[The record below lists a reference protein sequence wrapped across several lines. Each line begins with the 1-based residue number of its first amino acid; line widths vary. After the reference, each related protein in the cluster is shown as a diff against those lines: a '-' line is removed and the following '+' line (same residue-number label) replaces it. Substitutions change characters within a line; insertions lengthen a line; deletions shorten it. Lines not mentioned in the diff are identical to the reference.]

1 MTARV
6 THLFAGLLAAAIC
19 GCSSKAPVEEI
30 ATDTAVAVET
40 EAAKV
45 EAIESRIEAQG
56 MVAPAPGAELIVV
69 APEPARIA
77 DMPKA
82 EGDAVKVGD
91 VLVRFDI
98 PTLAAGVSASRADV
112 SDARARIET
121 TRAAV
126 ERIAGLVDRGIAATR
141 ELEEARRD
149 QKEAEAALVRAEGA
163 AGAASS
169 LASRAVVTARFPG
182 VVAKRY
188 HNPGDLVEAAA
199 SDPILRVIDPRRLLV
214 VASVAAADVPRV
226 VVGHDGD
233 VFGPG
238 ATTPEAVTVVA
249 RPAQLDPT
257 GSVGDVRLAFSAG
270 TRLTSGTP
278 VRVSIVAEEH
288 PKALLVPSAAV
299 VREDGETFVM
309 VAGADNI
316 AHKKP
321 VTVGLVSG
329 EDTEIIKGLSAGD
342 NVIVKGQS
350 GLPDGAAITV
360 EP

>member
-1 MTARV
+1 
-6 THLFAGLLAAAIC
+6 
-19 GCSSKAPVEEI
+19 
-30 ATDTAVAVET
+30 VET

-45 EAIESRIEAQG
+45 EAIESRIDAQG
-56 MVAPAPGAELIVV
+56 MVAPAPGGELVVV

-77 DMPKA
+77 EMPKA

-98 PTLAAGVSASRADV
+98 PTLASGVAGSRADV
-112 SDARARIET
+112 ATARARVDT

-126 ERIAGLVDRGIAATR
+126 ERLTGLVDRGIAAQR

-149 QKEAEAALVRAEGA
+149 WREAEAALLRAESEV
-163 AGAASS
+163 GAASA
-169 LASRAVVTARFPG
+169 LASRAVVTARFAG

-199 SDPILRVIDPRRLLV
+199 SDPILRVIDPRSLQV
-214 VASVAAADVPRV
+214 IASVPAADVPRV
-226 VVGHDGD
+226 VVGHDGE

-238 ATTPEAVTVVA
+238 ATTPETVTVVA

-257 GSVGDVRLAFSAG
+257 GSVGNVRLGFKLG

-288 PKALLVPSAAV
+288 AKAIVIPSAAV

-309 VAGADNI
+309 VAGADKM

-329 EDTEIIKGLSAGD
+329 EDTEILKGISPGD
-342 NVIVKGQS
+342 NVIIKGQS

>member
-1 MTARV
+1 MSARF
-6 THLFAGLLAAAIC
+6 THAIAVLLAAAAC
-19 GCSSKAPVEEI
+19 GCSQPQVEEI
-30 ATDTAVAVET
+30 ATQTAVPVATAV
-40 EAAKV
+40 AKV
-45 EAIESRIEAQG
+45 EAIESRIDAQG
-56 MVAPAPGAELIVV
+56 MVAPAPGGELVVV

-77 DMPKA
+77 EMPKA
-82 EGDAVKVGD
+82 EGDAVRVGD

-98 PTLAAGVSASRADV
+98 PTLASGVAASRADV
-112 SDARARIET
+112 AQARARVDT

-126 ERIAGLVDRGIAATR
+126 ERLTGLVDRGIAAQR

-149 QKEAEAALVRAEGA
+149 WKEAEAALLRAESA
-163 AGAASS
+163 VGAASA
-169 LASRAVVTARFPG
+169 LASRAVVTARFAG

-199 SDPILRVIDPRRLLV
+199 SDPILRVIDPRSLQV
-214 VASVAAADVPRV
+214 IASVPAADVPRV
-226 VVGHDGD
+226 VVGHEGE

-238 ATTPEAVTVVA
+238 ATAPEAVTVVA

-257 GSVGDVRLAFSAG
+257 GSVGDVRLAFKG
-270 TRLTSGTP
+270 QTRLTSGTP

-288 PKALLVPSAAV
+288 SKAIVVPSAAV
-299 VREDGETFVM
+299 VREDGDTFVM

-329 EDTEIIKGLSAGD
+329 EDTEIIKGISPGD
-342 NVIVKGQS
+342 KVIVKGQS

>member
-1 MTARV
+1 MSARV
-6 THLFAGLLAAAIC
+6 THIIACLLAAAVC
-19 GCSSKAPVEEI
+19 GCSKPPVEEI
-30 ATDTAVAVET
+30 ATETAVPVEV

-45 EAIESRIEAQG
+45 GAIESRIDAQG
-56 MVAPAPGAELIVV
+56 MVGPAPGGELVIV

-77 DMPKA
+77 EMPKA

-98 PTLAAGVSASRADV
+98 PTLASGVAGSRADV
-112 SDARARIET
+112 AQARARVDQT
-121 TRAAV
+121 SAAV
-126 ERIAGLVDRGIAATR
+126 ERITGLVGRGIAAQR

-149 QKEAEAALVRAEGA
+149 QREAEAALARAQGE
-163 AGAASS
+163 AGAAAA
-169 LASRAVVTARFPG
+169 LASRAVVTARFAG

-199 SDPILRVIDPRRLLV
+199 SDPILRVIDPRSLQV
-214 VASVAAADVPRV
+214 IASVAAADVPRV
-226 VVGHDGD
+226 VVGHDGE

-238 ATTPEAVTVVA
+238 AATPEAVTVVA

-257 GSVGDVRLAFSAG
+257 GSVGDVRLTFRSG

-288 PKALLVPSAAV
+288 LKAIVVPSAAV
-299 VREDGETFVM
+299 VHEDAETFVM

-329 EDTEIIKGLSAGD
+329 EDTEILKGISPGD
-342 NVIVKGQS
+342 KVIVKGQS
-350 GLPDGAAITV
+350 GLPDGATITV

>member
-1 MTARV
+1 MSARV
-6 THLFAGLLAAAIC
+6 TLVIACLLAAAVC
-19 GCSSKAPVEEI
+19 GCSKPTVEAI
-30 ATDTAVAVET
+30 ATDTAVPVET
-40 EAAKV
+40 EAARVK
-45 EAIESRIEAQG
+45 AIESRIDAQG
-56 MVAPAPGAELIVV
+56 MVAPAPGGELVVV

-77 DMPKA
+77 EMPKA
-82 EGDAVKVGD
+82 EGDAVRVGD

-112 SDARARIET
+112 ADARARVDS

-126 ERIAGLVDRGIAATR
+126 ERLTGLVERGIAAQR

-149 QKEAEAALVRAEGA
+149 QKEAEAALARAEGA

-199 SDPILRVIDPRRLLV
+199 SDPILRVIDPRRLQV

-226 VVGHDGD
+226 VVGHDGE

-257 GSVGDVRLAFSAG
+257 GSVGDVRLAFTSG

-278 VRVSIVAEEH
+278 VRVSLVAEEH
-288 PKALLVPSAAV
+288 PNALVVPSTAV

-329 EDTEIIKGLSAGD
+329 EDTEILKGIAAGD
-342 NVIVKGQS
+342 KVIVKGQS